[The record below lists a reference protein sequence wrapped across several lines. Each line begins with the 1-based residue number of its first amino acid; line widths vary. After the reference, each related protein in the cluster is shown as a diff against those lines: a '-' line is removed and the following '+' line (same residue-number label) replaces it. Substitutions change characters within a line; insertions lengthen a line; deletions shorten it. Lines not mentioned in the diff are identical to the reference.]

1 MTDQGEEPTR
11 EEAFYAAATAFL
23 RRHGFLIAVA
33 APVVFVS
40 LLPVGTAAPLIV
52 LLAYLG
58 EAIVYGAI
66 RRARRGDPPGR
77 GVRSAPGPGLQALYG
92 LLATIL
98 IIGGIFGI
106 GSGGDAPPIL
116 AILALALGIGV
127 VAWVWN
133 RVSRASGERTSA
145 FVGRLAETTRT
156 AGRSAIG
163 LVVARLILAAVVAV
177 AAWLISILTNLFG
190 GS

>member
-1 MTDQGEEPTR
+1 MTDQGEGPSR

-23 RRHGFLIAVA
+23 KRNGFLIAVA

-40 LLPVGTAAPLIV
+40 LVPAGTAAPLII

-66 RRARRGDPPGR
+66 KRAGRGDPPGR
-77 GVRSAPGPGLQALYG
+77 GIRSGPGPGLQALYG

-98 IIGGIFGI
+98 IIGGIFGL
-106 GSGGDAPPIL
+106 GSAGDSPPIL
-116 AILALALGIGV
+116 ALLAIALGIGI
-127 VAWVWN
+127 VAWVWR
-133 RVSRASGERTSA
+133 RVSRASGEHTSV
-145 FVGRLAETTRT
+145 FVARLAGTTGQ

-163 LVVARLILAAVVAV
+163 LVVARLIVAAVVAG
-177 AAWLISILTNLFG
+177 AAWLISIVTNLFG